1 MIAQNLNGAEHRTT
15 DAAGE
20 AHDSIRSIANCRDAM
35 QGALNAGAIVATEVA
50 DARDYPVQVF
60 VGHLAVEQRYVA

>member
-1 MIAQNLNGAEHRTT
+1 
-15 DAAGE
+15 
-20 AHDSIRSIANCRDAM
+20 M

-50 DARDYPVQVF
+50 DARDHPIEIF